1 MESEAE
7 MKRAEIKRITNAQ
20 LKEWAEKNSF
30 PGALPCIPIIL
41 INSLT
46 GDKPGITMNMT
57 PHIALPDIAKFL
69 RAAVEQVEAKMKE
82 LEAN

>member
-1 MESEAE
+1 
-7 MKRAEIKRITNAQ
+7 MKRAEVKKITNAQ
-20 LKEWAEKNSF
+20 LKQWADKNAE

-57 PHIALPDIAKFL
+57 PHIALPDIAQFL
-69 RAAVEQVEAKMKE
+69 MAALAQVESKIVE
-82 LEAN
+82 LEKN

>member
-1 MESEAE
+1 MRRSEA
-7 MKRAEIKRITNAQ
+7 KKITNAQ
-20 LKEWAEKNSF
+20 LQQWAEKNAE

-57 PHIALPDIAKFL
+57 PHIALPDIAQFL
-69 RAAVEQVEAKMKE
+69 MAALAQVESKIVE
-82 LEAN
+82 LEKN

>member
-1 MESEAE
+1 MR
-7 MKRAEIKRITNAQ
+7 RAEAKKITNAQ
-20 LKEWAEKNSF
+20 LQQWAEKNAE

-57 PHIALPDIAKFL
+57 PHIALLDIAQFL
-69 RAAVEQVEAKMKE
+69 MAALAQVESKIVE
-82 LEAN
+82 LEKN